1 MEALY
6 IILGAVLA
14 LGGGVLTHHVQ
25 LYYAQQKE
33 ENNLLFEIERSLLE
47 IGGLDSDLNHY
58 KTEPETLDIKAK
70 VARSRQRKSEQ
81 LENLHL
87 LAIRII
93 SDKNRNIAVK
103 TTKYSLDKHHR
114 TDDNRYILLKL
125 VQESMNSKLLKQ
137 YQKETDSNPKV
148 F

>member
-47 IGGLDSDLNHY
+47 IGGLDSELNHF
-58 KTEPETLDIKAK
+58 KTEPETLETKSK
-70 VARSRQRKSEQ
+70 VAQYRQKKSGQ
-81 LENLHL
+81 LENLNL
-87 LAIRII
+87 LAIRVI
-93 SDKNRNIAVK
+93 SDKNRDIAVK
-103 TTKYSLDKHHR
+103 ATKYSLDKHHR
-114 TDDNRYILLKL
+114 TDENRYILLKL

>member
-6 IILGAVLA
+6 IILGATLA

-47 IGGLDSDLNHY
+47 IGGLDSELNHF
-58 KTEPETLDIKAK
+58 KTEPDTLDTKAK
-70 VARSRQRKSEQ
+70 VARYREQKSSQ

-93 SDKNRNIAVK
+93 SDKNRSIAVK
-103 TTKYSLDKHHR
+103 VAKYSIDKHHR
-114 TDDNRYILLKL
+114 TDENRYVLLKL
-125 VQESMNSKLLKQ
+125 VQQSMNSKLLKQ
-137 YQKETDSNPKV
+137 YQKETDTNPTV